1 MLQLLINRLIG
12 KFKKRAK
19 NSTRAFDL
27 GIRGEKLA
35 VRFLK
40 REKGYRVIERNWRCK
55 NEEIDIIAE
64 DGEVL
69 VFFEVKTSM
78 GESLVPTY
86 YRVTAKK
93 KRVLERACKRYLRSR
108 SPRKKHFRFDIITVK
123 FCQEGKSSIEHYMN
137 VRLFS
142 KNFHVLGD
150 E

>member
-1 MLQLLINRLIG
+1 MLQLLIDKLVNR
-12 KFKKRAK
+12 FKKRGK
-19 NSTRAFDL
+19 NKTVLDL
-27 GIRGEKLA
+27 GIRGEELA
-35 VRFLK
+35 VKFLK
-40 REKGYRVIERNWRCK
+40 QSKGYKVIKRNWRYK

-69 VFFEVKTSM
+69 VFLEVKTS
-78 GESLVPTY
+78 EVENLVPTY
-86 YRVTAKK
+86 YRVTVRKK
-93 KRVLERACKRYLRSR
+93 KILERACKRYLRGM
-108 SPRKKHFRFDIITVK
+108 SPKKKHFRFDIITVK